1 MLADKLLVN
10 GRIFT
15 MDAGHCWT
23 STVAIAGDRVLAVGD
38 GPATGSPC
46 SNHHLHDLLAPGGTV
61 LDLGGRCVLPGLCDS
76 HIHFTSYALSRRKL
90 DLAEAASLD
99 EVLAL
104 VAERARETRPGEW
117 IVGLRWDQERWPERR
132 FPRASDLDGVAPDH
146 PVMLRAKNGHALV
159 GNSLALRLAGVTAAT
174 SDPPGG
180 RIGRDAEGCPDGMF
194 FEDSAMD
201 LVTGLIPRRGPEE
214 TDNALREAFTSA
226 WRVGLTAIH
235 DVDGVP
241 AFAAYQ
247 RLRAQGELGLRVVKF
262 LPVDVLDSVL
272 EVGLRAGLGD
282 DWLRV
287 GGIKV
292 FADGALGSRTAA
304 MLAPYAG
311 EPQNLGVVTTDA
323 HTLRALARRAA
334 AGGLPLAV
342 HAIGDRANR
351 MVLDALAGVVR
362 AGKGGL
368 RHRIEHVQLL
378 HPDDVGRLAALGVVA
393 SMQPIHATQDCEM
406 AERYWGD
413 RCASG
418 YAWRSLL
425 EAGTVL
431 AFGSDCPVEDLNPFV
446 GIHAAVTRRRADG
459 FPGPQGWYPR
469 QRLTVEEAV
478 RAYTLGAAYAAGL
491 EDRLGSLSPGKLAD
505 LIVLDRDIF
514 ACDPMAIG
522 KTQVVATMIGGRFVY
537 GEV

>member
-10 GRIFT
+10 GRVFT
-15 MDAGHCWT
+15 MDAGRRWA
-23 STVAIAGDRVLAVGD
+23 SAVAIAGDRVLAVGD
-38 GPATGSPC
+38 GPATGS
-46 SNHHLHDLLAPGGTV
+46 SRSDHRLRELLAPGGTV

-90 DLAEAASLD
+90 DLSEAASL
-99 EVLAL
+99 EAVLAL

-132 FPRASDLDGVAPDH
+132 FPRASDLDSVAPDH

-159 GNSLALRLAGVTAAT
+159 GNSLALRLTGVTAGT
-174 SDPPGG
+174 PDPPGG
-180 RIGRDAEGCPDGMF
+180 RIGRDVEGCPDGMF

-201 LVTGLIPRRGPEE
+201 LVTRLIPPQGPEE
-214 TDNALREAFTSA
+214 TDDALQEAFASA

-247 RLRAQGELGLRVVKF
+247 RLRARGELGLRVVKF
-262 LPVDVLDSVL
+262 LPVDVLDAVL

-311 EPQNLGVVTTDA
+311 EPENVGVATTDA
-323 HTLRALARRAA
+323 DTLRVLARRAA

-351 MVLDALAGVVR
+351 MVLDALADVGG
-362 AGKGGL
+362 AGKGEL
-368 RHRIEHVQLL
+368 RHRIEHAQLL

-406 AERYWGD
+406 ADRYWGD

-491 EDRLGSLSPGKLAD
+491 EDRLGSLAPGKLAD

-522 KTQVVATMIGGRFVY
+522 ETQVVATMIGGQFVY